1 MSGETRRAVH
11 RTIFA
16 PSAFYRRREE
26 HMNNGHDTGTTADF
40 TNSTGLSTGSV
51 FPHAFPGGGS
61 ANLDA
66 KTFTDAP
73 RVLNVNPKG
82 KPSSTVKIRCKR
94 LDAADF
100 MATALKQPGVLEVL
114 DIIGRMAAL
123 APAEKRLALMLLGE
137 DL

>member
-26 HMNNGHDTGTTADF
+26 HMNNGHDTTNHDLAGAAGGILADF
-40 TNSTGLSTGSV
+40 SV
-51 FPHAFPGGGS
+51 YPWPHPD
-61 ANLDA
+61 DA

-73 RVLNVNPKG
+73 PVTRKGRIVKVRSLN
-82 KPSSTVKIRCKR
+82 SDTA
-94 LDAADF
+94 DALQR
-100 MATALKQPGVLEVL
+100 ALCEPGVLALL
-114 DIIGRMAAL
+114 DVVGRTLDL
-123 APAEKRLALMLLGE
+123 APSEKRLALMLLGE